1 MFKEPNRVYCLNRG
15 QSVLCQRYKR
25 NSGKEF
31 GFKRKYYGK
40 LWESLKQRVM
50 WSGIH
55 SDTILT
61 ALRKMDC
68 RGARVMAERLVRRLL
83 H

>member
-1 MFKEPNRVYCLNRG
+1 MVF
-15 QSVLCQRYKR
+15 QSYTG
-25 NSGKEF
+25 NSGEEF
-31 GFKRKYYGK
+31 GFKRKCYGK

-55 SDTILT
+55 SDTTLT

-68 RGARVMAERLVRRLL
+68 MCARVMAERLVRRLL